1 MKNEDSERVFSLSMD
16 YVLELQQK
24 GATETTLAA
33 ELLKAELDKEAP
45 NKWML
50 SRLSDFYSVSYK
62 LLIEIDSLL
71 EYGYIDASSE
81 NQDEWKVIMSKDDM
95 SIIETIAV
103 ARFYTVVELKNHG
116 NISVEIH

>member
-24 GATETTLAA
+24 GATETVLAA
-33 ELLKAELDKEAP
+33 ELLKAELDKETP

>member
-24 GATETTLAA
+24 GATETVLAA
-33 ELLKAELDKEAP
+33 ELLKAELDKETP

-103 ARFYTVVELKNHG
+103 ARFYTVAELKNHG